1 VGQVSNL
8 PGFGQVKN
16 LPHWKRRI
24 HLNPVRDWGSGKKRK
39 GEMRIYEIMFIVRP
53 DVVEEDLDKL
63 IAQFEGIVTSTGGKV
78 QKAEKWGRRRLAY
91 EVKRCREGQYILFTI
106 ECDPPTVREFE
117 RRLKV
122 ADAVVKFLTVRVDPE
137 LKRLAKIKKK
147 RELRA
152 ARRRKPAPAGTAP
165 AAVPAVAQ
173 VPAPAAPVVPSL
185 PAEAAGKE

>member
-1 VGQVSNL
+1 
-8 PGFGQVKN
+8 
-16 LPHWKRRI
+16 
-24 HLNPVRDWGSGKKRK
+24 
-39 GEMRIYEIMFIVRP
+39 MRIYEIMFIVRP
-53 DVVEEDLDKL
+53 DVPEEDLDKL

-106 ECDPPTVREFE
+106 ECDPPTVKEFE

-122 ADAVVKFLTVRVDPE
+122 VDAVVKFLTVRVDQE
-137 LKRLAKIKKK
+137 LKRLAKVKKK

-152 ARRRKPAPAGTAP
+152 ARRRKPAASAP
-165 AAVPAVAQ
+165 AA
-173 VPAPAAPVVPSL
+173 APAAAVPVAPVATVAAPVAVPASAPSL

>member
-1 VGQVSNL
+1 
-8 PGFGQVKN
+8 
-16 LPHWKRRI
+16 
-24 HLNPVRDWGSGKKRK
+24 
-39 GEMRIYEIMFIVRP
+39 MRIYEIMFIVRP

-63 IAQFEGIVTSTGGKV
+63 IAQFDGIVTSTGGKV

-122 ADAVVKFLTVRVDPE
+122 VDTVVKFLTVRVDEE

-147 RELRA
+147 REARA
-152 ARRRKPAPAGTAP
+152 ARRRKPAPAPAAP
-165 AAVPAVAQ
+165 AA
-173 VPAPAAPVVPSL
+173 APTM
-185 PAEAAGKE
+185 PAEAVGKE

>member
-1 VGQVSNL
+1 MA
-8 PGFGQVKN
+8 KN
-16 LPHWKRRI
+16 PSQSPMGL
-24 HLNPVRDWGSGKKRK
+24 GSEEKRK

-53 DVVEEDLDKL
+53 EVPEEELDKL
-63 IAQFEGIVTSTGGKV
+63 IAQFDGLVTSTGGKV

-91 EVKRCREGQYILFTI
+91 EVKRCKEGQYILFTI
-106 ECDPPTVREFE
+106 ECDPPTVKEFE

-122 ADAVVKFLTVRVDPE
+122 ADPVVKFLTIRVDPE

-152 ARRRKPAPAGTAP
+152 ARRRKPAPAASSTPAASIVPAAP
-165 AAVPAVAQ
+165 AV
-173 VPAPAAPVVPSL
+173 APAAPVVPSL

>member
-1 VGQVSNL
+1 
-8 PGFGQVKN
+8 
-16 LPHWKRRI
+16 
-24 HLNPVRDWGSGKKRK
+24 
-39 GEMRIYEIMFIVRP
+39 MRIYEIMFIVRP
-53 DVVEEDLDKL
+53 DVPEEDLDKL
-63 IAQFEGIVTSTGGKV
+63 IAQFDSVVTSTGGKV

-91 EVKRCREGQYILFTI
+91 EVKRCREGQYLLFTI

-122 ADAVVKFLTVRVDPE
+122 ADSVVKFLTVRVDEE

-152 ARRRKPAPAGTAP
+152 ARRRKPAAAP
-165 AAVPAVAQ
+165 VA
-173 VPAPAAPVVPSL
+173 APAAPVVPSL